1 MKKDEELVA
10 QQAVEFWSTICDV
23 EVDILMEMEEVRLHV
38 CFPLFL
44 NWSDRLVF
52 IVRCCQGATPEG
64 LPELHQG
71 SHEVPHP
78 RSHGVPHKAGW
89 CAPQR

>member
-44 NWSDRLVF
+44 NWSDRFSCL
-52 IVRCCQGATPEG
+52 
-64 LPELHQG
+64 
-71 SHEVPHP
+71 
-78 RSHGVPHKAGW
+78 
-89 CAPQR
+89 

>member
-23 EVDILMEMEEVRLHV
+23 EVDILMEMDEVRLHV

-44 NWSDRLVF
+44 KLV
-52 IVRCCQGATPEG
+52 VSSSPRVYSM
-64 LPELHQG
+64 LL
-71 SHEVPHP
+71 P
-78 RSHGVPHKAGW
+78 RSNPRGPA
-89 CAPQR
+89 